1 VPTRL
6 LLLLALLVL
15 PLAGCGGAQKETY
28 RKDFQQ
34 SATEFRSALEKA
46 GAKVGPN
53 ATLPERAPAIAGA
66 RRAVNK
72 LATDLSKLDPPDDL
86 EKTHEDAVR
95 QLRTLSSD
103 LGDYGAAARDNDARR
118 AQRIVP
124 KVQADQTVLQ
134 KTLDDLD
141 RKAAA

>member
-6 LLLLALLVL
+6 VLILAMLAL
-15 PLAGCGGAQKETY
+15 PMAGCGGAQKDTY

-34 SATEFRSALEKA
+34 SATQFRASLQRA
-46 GAKVGPN
+46 GTKVRRN
-53 ATLPERAPAIAGA
+53 ATLPERAPAIAAA
-66 RRAVNK
+66 RRSVDK
-72 LATDLSKLDPPDDL
+72 LASDLGKLDPPDEL
-86 EKTHEDAVR
+86 KKTHEDAVR

-103 LGDYGAAARDNDARR
+103 LGDYGAAARDNDANR

-134 KTLDDLD
+134 KTLDQLD